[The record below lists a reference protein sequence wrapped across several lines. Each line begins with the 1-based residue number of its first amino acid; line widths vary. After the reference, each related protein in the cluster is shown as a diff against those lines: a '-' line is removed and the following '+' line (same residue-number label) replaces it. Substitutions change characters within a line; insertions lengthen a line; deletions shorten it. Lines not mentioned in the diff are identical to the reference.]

1 MALPINPRQQSLDG
15 LRGFAA
21 LAVIFYHSILMF
33 VPSGE
38 KVNHLLGNTIFSLSG
53 YESYARFVLALVSGE
68 TAVMIFFVI
77 SGYVLMRSLNKDEQT
92 HSGYSVF
99 WFFVL
104 KRTFRIYPALIGC
117 LISMFII
124 YNGLNILFPHI
135 YPQFEIKDFL
145 TNMTLYEI
153 KVHGATWTLKAEM
166 LAIPFILL
174 AFVLRKYIGIFG
186 VILLGAYSAIL
197 FEFPAFGFDYY
208 LISSWLIYF
217 VTGFL
222 VYDLSNTSFVRDLI
236 SGKKWILILL
246 GVIFFRP
253 LFSISSLVT
262 KFIQLFCI
270 MILVSSFAGT
280 NLNPLNSFF
289 SKKIPVFFGKISYS
303 LYLWNVIFLNVFL
316 HPVSRIEWFK
326 NNYIES
332 GILVGI
338 LITVI
343 SIPFSIF
350 SERWLERPFMNF
362 WSAHQKAR
370 RMVVTSAEPSNI

>member
-316 HPVSRIEWFK
+316 HPVSRIE
-326 NNYIES
+326 
-332 GILVGI
+332 
-338 LITVI
+338 
-343 SIPFSIF
+343 
-350 SERWLERPFMNF
+350 
-362 WSAHQKAR
+362 
-370 RMVVTSAEPSNI
+370 